1 LIVRLTTIAFA
12 ATALLAGCGSTASQT
27 ASAPELALQRTQ
39 FVQLSAGL
47 RSAEGIVA
55 REVSTSRGAW
65 PSIAAGLPQT
75 ISPALRA
82 SVGKASA
89 SATALPEP
97 PFLRNVAQLT
107 GPAAGIAGIYESY
120 ERLAERGWRLTSASI
135 DAIDTATPAAASFAR
150 QNSSLYID
158 AIYDGHYDLS
168 LVGKSLTGAYSRL
181 GGPAAFGATLPQ
193 GAISALAAAYSI
205 PAVRLAP
212 HPAGAAKGR

>member
-12 ATALLAGCGSTASQT
+12 ATALLAGCGSAASQT
-27 ASAPELALQRTQ
+27 TSGPELALQRAQ
-39 FVQLSAGL
+39 FVQVSSGL

-65 PSIAAGLPQT
+65 PSIAAGLPRT

-82 SVGKASA
+82 AVGKASA

-97 PFLRNVAQLT
+97 RFLTNVAQLT
-107 GPAAGIAGIYESY
+107 GPAAGIAGIYENY

-135 DAIDTATPAAASFAR
+135 DAIAGGPPTAASFAR
-150 QNSSLYID
+150 ENSSVYIS
-158 AIYDGHYDLS
+158 AIYDGHFDLS
-168 LVGKSLTGAYSRL
+168 LLGKSLTDGYSRL

-205 PAVRLAP
+205 PSVRLEP
-212 HPAGAAKGR
+212 HPAGAAKDG